1 MHIDY
6 FPLQEWLCCCP
17 WQFLWILY
25 LNWCPSPVMQSLW
38 LVTSITM
45 IKPILI
51 LKLSNDAGTYF
62 NFIQVMEPR
71 KLNEHRK
78 EEFPCSLC
86 DSTFSIQASL
96 TTHIKSIH
104 RGVKHPCT
112 HCDYKATQVS
122 SLNVHVK
129 SKHLGITYTCDVCEV
144 VLKSK

>member
-1 MHIDY
+1 
-6 FPLQEWLCCCP
+6 
-17 WQFLWILY
+17 
-25 LNWCPSPVMQSLW
+25 
-38 LVTSITM
+38 
-45 IKPILI
+45 
-51 LKLSNDAGTYF
+51 
-62 NFIQVMEPR
+62 MEPR